1 MQKRTGVF
9 HLALLG
15 GGVFGVL
22 ALAAFVQQAAAQYPD
37 ASKGPGRSVTVRGSV
52 SQTVD
57 RLTKMVA
64 DNGMMVMGELHQGK
78 VLAMTGLRVESE
90 TIFVGSPTVG
100 KKIFSVEPGAGLVV
114 PVRINIYKDANGKT
128 VVRYIPPS
136 REMEA
141 FGNAKA
147 SKICQVLDGKLQNMV
162 SMLPK

>member
-9 HLALLG
+9 HWTLLG

-37 ASKGPGRSVTVRGSV
+37 ASKGPGVSVTVQGSV

-100 KKIFSVEPGAGLVV
+100 KKIFSEEPGAGLVV
-114 PVRINIYKDANGKT
+114 PIRINIYKDAGGKT

-136 REMEA
+136 RDMEA
-141 FGNAKA
+141 FGNAEA
-147 SKICQVLDGKLQNMV
+147 SKTCQMLDGKLQNMV